1 MRRTVLALIIASAS
15 FLGIV
20 AAAPARAGGGP
31 ADALAAADRHE
42 AEGRA
47 LLERGEKVAA
57 AKHMMEAWALR
68 ARAWSAQTEADA
80 ADRAAALRKRSA
92 DAEAMARDLRAAGKV
107 ADAEAKID
115 EATRLWKEA
124 DTLDLE
130 VRRRAAAE
138 AEARKMSPADEARL
152 RDARQEAARK
162 AARSGPG
169 TRRDYVELDPTDE
182 VAARRRALEEKVK
195 RLEAEGANLWAAG
208 RVAEAEERMA
218 KATAIRQELKALAK
232 RMDADTATKAGPPDD
247 AEAKVRKA
255 REEKAKAEA
264 RRAAEAALAG
274 EVKRL
279 REQLEALKAAVE
291 ELRAKVNAPVAAP
304 AK

>member
-1 MRRTVLALIIASAS
+1 MRRTVLALIVASAS

-20 AAAPARAGGGP
+20 AAVPVRAGDGP

-68 ARAWSAQTEADA
+68 ARAWSAQDRQGA
-80 ADRAAALRKRSA
+80 ADRIAALRKQSA
-92 DAEAMARDLRAAGKV
+92 DSEAAAHELRAAGKLAE
-107 ADAEAKID
+107 ADARIQESSL
-115 EATRLWKEA
+115 LWKKAEALEA
-124 DTLDLE
+124 DA
-130 VRRRAAAE
+130 RAHTE
-138 AEARKMSPADEARL
+138 E
-152 RDARQEAARK
+152 ARK
-162 AARSGPG
+162 AAAARDRAATKDGAPAAQRSGPG
-169 TRRDYVELDPTDE
+169 VGGDYVELDTTDE

>member
-1 MRRTVLALIIASAS
+1 MRRTVLALIVASAS

-20 AAAPARAGGGP
+20 AAVPVRAGDGP

-57 AKHMMEAWALR
+57 AKHMMEAWSLR

-92 DAEAMARDLRAAGKV
+92 DAEAVARDLRAAGKV

-115 EATRLWKEA
+115 EATKLWKEA

-138 AEARKMSPADEARL
+138 ARKMSPADEARL
-152 RDARQEAARK
+152 RDERQEAARK

-182 VAARRRALEEKVK
+182 MAARRRALEEKVK